1 MENGLV
7 INFDSPKV
15 VSRRPEVVVTSD
27 KIVIV
32 EMIDNPKMKIVKV
45 RTEGASGIIT
55 LWEGAAYDAIGQWTD
70 TDVINRIN
78 EICS

>member
-1 MENGLV
+1 MEEGLV

-15 VSRRPEVVVTSD
+15 VNRIPEVVVTSD

-32 EMIDNPKMKIVKV
+32 EMIDSPKMKTVRV
-45 RTEGASGIIT
+45 RTEGAPGIIT
-55 LWEGAAYDAIGQWTD
+55 LWEGAAYDAIGQWTNQ
-70 TDVINRIN
+70 DVITRIN